1 MVYMLSIYAKES
13 DWVDQS
19 PEETERVMAGHK
31 ALDDELHAAGKYR
44 GGGGLAL
51 VNSAKTVRFQNGKP
65 MVTDGPFAETKEQF
79 GGFYMVE
86 AESEEEAIAY
96 AHRIPGTPNR
106 AIEVRPFIH
115 YSPV

>member
-1 MVYMLSIYAKES
+1 MVYALLIYGKES

-51 VNSAKTVRFQNGKP
+51 VNTAKTVRYKNGKS
-65 MVTDGPFAETKEQF
+65 MVLDGPYAETKEQF

-86 AESEEEAIAY
+86 AGSEEEAIAY
-96 AHRIPGTPNR
+96 AQRIPGTPNR
-106 AIEVRPFIH
+106 AIEVRAVIH
-115 YSPV
+115 YSRV